1 MEYFKENK
9 IFVLSCIGAMIFF
22 GLLIA
27 SLFIEEL
34 LCIKKVASV
43 GLLICIILEH
53 MFKPIFQRKD

>member
-1 MEYFKENK
+1 MEYFKKNK
-9 IFVLSCIGAMIFF
+9 IFVLSCIGAILFF

-34 LCIKKVASV
+34 LGVQKVASV

-53 MFKPIFQRKD
+53 LFKPIFQRKD

>member
-9 IFVLSCIGAMIFF
+9 IFVLSCIGAMLFF

-34 LCIKKVASV
+34 LCIQKVASV
-43 GLLICIILEH
+43 GLVICIILEH
-53 MFKPIFQRKD
+53 LFKPIYQRKD